1 MGKDKGADRGVERSP
16 DAPTSVGAT
25 WRRLGF
31 AVVRGRSMLPTLSD
45 GDRLLVRY
53 VPTALASS
61 LDPGRLVVCL
71 PPDRP
76 VALKRLGRRVDDAW
90 WVESD
95 NADEGTDS
103 RVFGPLPDRSVI
115 AVVVCRVW
123 PRPSWLRRSTHGN
136 RRTQG

>member
-1 MGKDKGADRGVERSP
+1 MNNDQGADRRVDRSP
-16 DAPTSVGAT
+16 DASTSADAP
-25 WRRLGF
+25 RRLGF
-31 AVVRGRSMLPTLSD
+31 AVVRGPSMLPTLSE

-53 VPTALASS
+53 VPTPAVRS

-76 VALKRLGRRVDDAW
+76 IAVKRLGRRGDDAW
-90 WVESD
+90 WVASD

-115 AVVVCRVW
+115 AVVLGRVW
-123 PRPSWLRRSTHGN
+123 PRPSRLRRSPPGSS
-136 RRTQG
+136 RASG